1 MCRAEVL
8 LPDASGVGTKYKVA
22 QQKKQFPSLDSPHFT
37 SPELVLLL
45 LPLTLIMPSN
55 YAHHVGNHD
64 YTRATVVI
72 IGAGVSGTR

>member
-8 LPDASGVGTKYKVA
+8 LPDASGVGTWYEVA
-22 QQKKQFPSLDSPHFT
+22 QQEKQFPSLDSPHFT
-37 SPELVLLL
+37 SPELVL

-64 YTRATVVI
+64 FTRATVVI
-72 IGAGVSGTR
+72 IGAGVSGTA